1 MPRFADLVSDNPQV
15 DLWLDSRGGNI
26 DLDTVEVDIL
36 ITAEDPEED
45 EEELGEL
52 LPSLDY
58 RPFAT
63 PALAAYVLP
72 VRDWLRT
79 RVRPP

>member
-1 MPRFADLVSDNPQV
+1 LRTS
-15 DLWLDSRGGNI
+15 SRIIRRSIYGSTAEAVI
-26 DLDTVEVDIL
+26 SISTPVEVDIL

-52 LPSLDY
+52 LSSLDY